1 MHMMNI
7 QKTVKWFGVLLLV
20 LGIIGFIPGIVSTS
34 GLVFG
39 IFLVSVLMNL
49 IHIIAGLV
57 GIESAMTDTAAQRYF
72 RIVGVIF
79 AVIAI
84 FGFVSNGTIMT
95 TNTASSV
102 LAMLFALFALYQG
115 FAPRATVITAPVL

>member
-1 MHMMNI
+1 MMNI

-20 LGIIGFIPGIVSTS
+20 LGIIGFIPGIVSQ
-34 GLVFG
+34 GGYVFG

-49 IHIIAGLV
+49 IHIITGLV
-57 GIESAMTDTAAQRYF
+57 GIESAMTESAALRYF
-72 RIVGVIF
+72 KIVGVLF

-102 LAMLFALFALYQG
+102 LATIFALFALYVG
-115 FAPRATVITAPVL
+115 FVPRTAAISAPVL